1 MPSAWA
7 QHLSAYRASH
17 PNATL
22 KQAMLQASAC
32 YRKQGDSHTPKRAA
46 SNLPKAAS
54 RKYRRSAQSAHN
66 PSSSW
71 ISHVQAYRA
80 SHGCSFKDA
89 LQGASKTYRSIY
101 ESDPFKRSVEDVKT
115 IHEKDKHKLWM
126 IKTSDDEEYIKC
138 KILEMGDTDWKI
150 QVDGRRSVDIPKST
164 LVGIVSIEAV
174 VDYFRDGVKPTN
186 EFLAE
191 NNLSIQRYQKRQGYS
206 VIRGYSVLYKDTL
219 LENIDELDD
228 LRRV

>member
-32 YRKQGDSHTPKRAA
+32 YRKQGDSHTPNRAA

-66 PSSSW
+66 PSSPW

-80 SHGCSFKDA
+80 SHRCSFKDA

-101 ESDPFKRSVEDVKT
+101 ESDPFKISVEDVET
-115 IHEKDKHKLWM
+115 IYEKDKGKLWM
-126 IKTSDDEEYIKC
+126 IETSDEQEYIKC
-138 KILEMGDTDWKI
+138 EILEMGDTDWKI
-150 QVDGRRSVDIPKST
+150 QVDGKSVDIPKRNI
-164 LVGIVSIEAV
+164 VGIVSIEAV
-174 VDYFRDGVKPTN
+174 VDYFRDGVVPNT
-186 EFLAE
+186 EFLKE
-191 NNLSIQRYQKRQGYS
+191 NNLIIERYQKRTIRGYS
-206 VIRGYSVLYKDTL
+206 VQRGYSVLYKGTL
-219 LENIDELDD
+219 LEDVDIH
-228 LRRV
+228 

>member
-66 PSSSW
+66 PSSPW

-80 SHGCSFKDA
+80 SHRCSFKDA

-101 ESDPFKRSVEDVKT
+101 ESDPFKISVEDVKT
-115 IHEKDKHKLWM
+115 IYEKDKGKLWI
-126 IKTSDDEEYIKC
+126 IKTSDEREYIKC
-138 KILEMGDTDWKI
+138 VILKVGFTDWII
-150 QVDGRRSVDIPKST
+150 QVDGRSVDIPKHNI
-164 LVGIVSIEAV
+164 VGIVSVKAV
-174 VDYFRDGVKPTN
+174 VDYIKENALHINSELNT
-186 EFLAE
+186 ELLKE
-191 NNLSIQRYQKRQGYS
+191 NNLSIVHHQMPLRTGTR
-206 VIRGYSVLYKDTL
+206 IPGYSVLYNGTE
-219 LENIDELDD
+219 LEKVDIY
-228 LRRV
+228 

>member
-1 MPSAWA
+1 M
-7 QHLSAYRASH
+7 
-17 PNATL
+17 
-22 KQAMLQASAC
+22 
-32 YRKQGDSHTPKRAA
+32 
-46 SNLPKAAS
+46 
-54 RKYRRSAQSAHN
+54 
-66 PSSSW
+66 
-71 ISHVQAYRA
+71 
-80 SHGCSFKDA
+80 
-89 LQGASKTYRSIY
+89 
-101 ESDPFKRSVEDVKT
+101 
-115 IHEKDKHKLWM
+115 
-126 IKTSDDEEYIKC
+126 
-138 KILEMGDTDWKI
+138 
-150 QVDGRRSVDIPKST
+150 RSVDIPKST